1 MAWLPSLE
9 SFNYILIVF
18 NTAQLYLLP
27 TTVCSISPLSAVYCC
42 LTFNQNKKTLQ
53 DSSAYK
59 VKIKLSCIYFPKPLI
74 N

>member
-1 MAWLPSLE
+1 MMAWLPSLE

-42 LTFNQNKKTLQ
+42 LTFNQNKKPSKTPLLTKSK
-53 DSSAYK
+53 SS
-59 VKIKLSCIYFPKPLI
+59 
-74 N
+74 